1 MALSPEIIAELKSI
15 VGSERLLTSAADL
28 VAYSYD
34 ATWME
39 SPPQAV
45 VLPKS
50 AEEVSRVVKLANR
63 YKIPIAP
70 RGAGSGLSG
79 GSVPQQGG
87 IALSFTL
94 MNRILEIDTEN
105 AVAVVEPGVITFAL
119 QKQVEKHGLF
129 YPPDPS

>member
-1 MALSPEIIAELKSI
+1 MALSPEIIAELQSI
-15 VGSERLLTSAADL
+15 TGSARILTSPEDL

-50 AEEVSRVVKLANR
+50 ALEVSKVLKLANR
-63 YKIPIAP
+63 YNIPVAP

-79 GSVPQQGG
+79 GAVPQQGG
-87 IALSFTL
+87 IAL
-94 MNRILEIDTEN
+94 
-105 AVAVVEPGVITFAL
+105 
-119 QKQVEKHGLF
+119 
-129 YPPDPS
+129 